1 MLKALTKLSSSQK
14 RFNWSRQLFQKALH
28 LNQYNEQRSVC
39 MDTHS
44 SIIIYNVTVY
54 GENQTLKN
62 GYIKLTNKKIT
73 EIGEIHQYVRQP
85 NDHVIELSPSYKVI
99 PGAIDVHIHGVNNAD
114 AMDGTAEALKTM
126 ARTLPKEG
134 TTSFLAT
141 TMTQSNEAVEKALRN
156 AGTYIEQQTDA
167 DAEVVGIHLEGPF
180 ISPKRAGAQPPTHI
194 QDPNVALF
202 QEWQKA
208 AGGHIKLVTLA
219 PEQPNGLALTS
230 YLKETNVVAS
240 IGHSDST
247 YDQVGEAIEAGASHI
262 THLYNGMRGLHHRE
276 PGVLGAAY
284 LRDELFVE
292 LITDG
297 IHCRPEMVKLAYDQ
311 ITSERMILITDSLR
325 AKWLKNGTYDLGG
338 QPVHVNDTTA
348 TLADGTLAG
357 SILKMNDAIK
367 NTMSFTNCSLED
379 IVKMTAENPA
389 KQLNL
394 FDTKGSLKIGKDAD
408 IVVLNENLDVEMTFC
423 RGTLNFQKED

>member
-1 MLKALTKLSSSQK
+1 
-14 RFNWSRQLFQKALH
+14 
-28 LNQYNEQRSVC
+28 
-39 MDTHS
+39 
-44 SIIIYNVTVY
+44 
-54 GENQTLKN
+54 
-62 GYIKLTNKKIT
+62 
-73 EIGEIHQYVRQP
+73 
-85 NDHVIELSPSYKVI
+85 
-99 PGAIDVHIHGVNNAD
+99 VHIHGVNNAD

-156 AGTYIEQQTDA
+156 AGAYIEEQTST

-194 QDPNVALF
+194 QDPNVTLF
-202 QEWQKA
+202 QEWQKT

-423 RGTLNFQKED
+423 RGTLSFKKED